1 MARILCIDDNQHG
14 CWVRQSLLEGQG
26 HTVATARSGK
36 EGLEKFRAEKFD
48 LVVVDYLM
56 PGMNGG
62 EVIAKIRETHPRL
75 PIILHSGFTDRLAL
89 ERKVT
94 QADALLQKGGPREI
108 KELLETV
115 SRLLYRPARKPA
127 ARVQAHKRK
136 GRAASC

>member
-1 MARILCIDDNQHG
+1 
-14 CWVRQSLLEGQG
+14 VLEGQG

-36 EGLEKFRAEKFD
+36 EGLEKFHAEKFD

-89 ERKVT
+89 DRKIT
-94 QADALLQKGGPREI
+94 QADAVLQKGAREV

-136 GRAASC
+136 GRAASH

>member
-14 CWVRQSLLEGQG
+14 CFVRQSVLEGQG

-36 EGLEKFRAEKFD
+36 EGLEKFHAEKFD

-56 PGMNGG
+56 PGMKGG

-89 ERKVT
+89 DRKIT
-94 QADALLQKGGPREI
+94 QADAVLQKGAREV

-115 SRLLYRPARKPA
+115 NRLLYRPARKPA

-136 GRAASC
+136 GRAASR

>member
-14 CWVRQSLLEGQG
+14 CFVRQSLLEGQG

-36 EGLEKFRAEKFD
+36 EGLEKFHAEKFD

-62 EVIAKIRETHPRL
+62 EVIANIRETHPRL

-89 ERKVT
+89 DRKVT
-94 QADALLQKGGPREI
+94 QADAVLQKGAREV

-115 SRLLYRPARKPA
+115 NRLLYRPARKPA

-136 GRAASC
+136 GRAASR

>member
-14 CWVRQSLLEGQG
+14 CFVRQSLLEGQG

-56 PGMNGG
+56 PGMKGG

-75 PIILHSGFTDRLAL
+75 PIILLSGFADRLAL
-89 ERKVT
+89 DRKVT
-94 QADALLQKGGPREI
+94 QADAVLQKGAREV

-115 SRLLYRPARKPA
+115 NRLVYRPARKPA
-127 ARVQAHKRK
+127 ARVQAHKHT
-136 GRAASC
+136 GRAASR

>member
-14 CWVRQSLLEGQG
+14 CFVRQSVLEGQG

-56 PGMNGG
+56 PGMKGV

-75 PIILHSGFTDRLAL
+75 PIILLSGFSDRLAL
-89 ERKVT
+89 DRKIT
-94 QADALLQKGGPREI
+94 QADAVLQKGAREV

-115 SRLLYRPARKPA
+115 NRLVYRPARKPA
-127 ARVQAHKRK
+127 ARVQAHKRT
-136 GRAASC
+136 GRAASR

>member
-14 CWVRQSLLEGQG
+14 CFVRQSLLEGQG

-56 PGMNGG
+56 PAMKGG

-75 PIILHSGFTDRLAL
+75 PIILLSGFADRLAL
-89 ERKVT
+89 DRKVT
-94 QADALLQKGGPREI
+94 QADAVLQKGAREV

-115 SRLLYRPARKPA
+115 NRLVYRPARKPA
-127 ARVQAHKRK
+127 ARVQAHKHT
-136 GRAASC
+136 GRAASR